1 MLKINDCN
9 FEITLTVLFFGG
21 VLLLTV
27 LEVVK
32 TMIVNLKNPA
42 TNQFKQVKAGFS
54 WTMFFFGFWV
64 PLFRGDWKWLIIM
77 LLLDIIGL
85 FTFGI
90 VTGVANIV
98 MSFLYNKLYIQDLI
112 SSGYKPTDKASVNIL
127 QQKNIAFAGMV
138 EG

>member
-1 MLKINDCN
+1 
-9 FEITLTVLFFGG
+9 
-21 VLLLTV
+21 
-27 LEVVK
+27 
-32 TMIVNLKNPA
+32 MIVNLKNPA

-77 LLLDIIGL
+77 LLLDILGL

-90 VTGVANIV
+90 VTGISNII
-98 MSFLYNKLYIQDLI
+98 MSFLYNKLYIQDLV
-112 SSGYKPTDKASVNIL
+112 SGGYKPTDKASVNIL
-127 QQKNIAFAGMV
+127 QQKNIAFSGMT